1 MGHCIIVAITEGLPE
16 HETSYRTFSTTIR
29 YCICMKLNLTIIQDL
44 LEVTIA
50 FHLCYYIKDPFSGIQ
65 YSIHKDTN

>member
-16 HETSYRTFSTTIR
+16 HETSYRTFST
-29 YCICMKLNLTIIQDL
+29 TIIQDL

-65 YSIHKDTN
+65 YSIHKITN